1 MTHPKNV
8 DLEAPE
14 ADVAEQMLDAEP
26 DEDGEDEVRAPNS
39 IEAPEWDALEQA
51 RSVRLDDDYR

>member
-1 MTHPKNV
+1 MTHPKDV

-26 DEDGEDEVRAPNS
+26 DEDGEDEVVASNS
-39 IEAPEWDALEQA
+39 IEAPEWDALEQT
-51 RSVRLDDDYR
+51 RSVRLEDDYR

>member
-1 MTHPKNV
+1 MTHPKDV

-26 DEDGEDEVRAPNS
+26 DEDGEDEVMAPNS

-51 RSVRLDDDYR
+51 RSVRLEDDYR

>member
-1 MTHPKNV
+1 MTHPEDV

-26 DEDGEDEVRAPNS
+26 DEEGGDEVVAPYS

-51 RSVRLDDDYR
+51 RSVRLEDDYR

>member
-1 MTHPKNV
+1 MTHPKDV

-14 ADVAEQMLDAEP
+14 ADVAEQMLDAEA
-26 DEDGEDEVRAPNS
+26 DEDGEDEIMAPNS

-51 RSVRLDDDYR
+51 RSVRLEDEYR

>member
-1 MTHPKNV
+1 MTHPKDV

-26 DEDGEDEVRAPNS
+26 DEDGGDEVVAPAS

-51 RSVRLDDDYR
+51 RSVRLEDDYR